1 MDGPEEEGGDVMSLS
16 RTFKVLG
23 KEFRLGPRSP
33 VFLWVL
39 FLPVL
44 FTLVLQ
50 ATFGSLLDPQPRLGI
65 VDEGS
70 STITTAVQ
78 GMEGIDLAL
87 LDDPADLKAKVEAD
101 DLDAGL
107 VLPSGFDDHVRSGAR
122 PFLEFYVGGESLA
135 SNRIILAVTT
145 IDLVREIEGTPPPV
159 EVQVVA
165 LGDEGLPID
174 VRLVPFI
181 MMYALVVAAVFL
193 PAMSIAD
200 EREKGT
206 LNALI
211 VTPVRLVEVIIAK
224 GILGLVLAL
233 AMTVFTLFLNG
244 ALGADPLALFVVLL
258 FGSILCVEIG
268 LIFGT
273 VSKDVTAVFT
283 LIKGTGILLL
293 GPTVFYIWPDWPQW
307 IAKLFPT
314 YWAINPIFEVSSNN
328 AGLGDVWVEL
338 LIGLGVIALLAVP
351 IVPLTRRLGTKLAT
365 AT

>member
-1 MDGPEEEGGDVMSLS
+1 MSLT

-23 KEFRLGPRSP
+23 KEFRMGPRSP
-33 VFLWVL
+33 IFLWVL

-44 FTLVLQ
+44 FTLILQ
-50 ATFGSLLDPQPRLGI
+50 VTFGSLFDPQPRLGI
-65 VDEGS
+65 VDQGS

-78 GMEGIDLAL
+78 GMDGIDLAL
-87 LDDPADLKAKVEAD
+87 LDDPDALKTQVEEN

-107 VLPSGFDDHVRSGAR
+107 VLPNGFDDQVRSGTQ
-122 PFLEFYVGGESLA
+122 PPLEFYVGGESLA

-159 EVQVVA
+159 DVALVA
-165 LGDEGLPID
+165 LGDEGLPIEI
-174 VRLVPFI
+174 RLVPFI

-193 PAMSIAD
+193 PSFSIAD

-206 LNALI
+206 INALI
-211 VTPVRLVEVIIAK
+211 VTPVKLSEVVAAK
-224 GILGLVLAL
+224 GILGVILAL

-244 ALGADPLALFVVLL
+244 ALGAEPVALFVVLL
-258 FGSILCVEIG
+258 LGAVMCAEIG
-268 LIFGT
+268 LIFGAA
-273 VSKDVTAVFT
+273 SKDANSVFA
-283 LIKGTGILLL
+283 LIKGTGILLI

-314 YWAINPIFEVSSNN
+314 YWVINPIFEVSLNN
-328 AGLGDVWVEL
+328 AGLSDVWPEL
-338 LIGLGVIALLAVP
+338 LVGLGVIALLAVAV
-351 IVPLTRRLGTKLAT
+351 IAMTRRLSHKLAT

>member
-1 MDGPEEEGGDVMSLS
+1 MSLT

-23 KEFRLGPRSP
+23 KEFRMGPRSP
-33 VFLWVL
+33 IFLWVL
-39 FLPVL
+39 FLPVM

-50 ATFGSLLDPQPRLGI
+50 VTFGSLFDPQPRLGI
-65 VDEGS
+65 VDQGS
-70 STITTAVQ
+70 STITTAVL

-87 LDDPADLKAKVEAD
+87 LDNAEDLKSQVEDD

-107 VLPSGFDDHVRSGAR
+107 VLPTGFDDQVRSGAR
-122 PFLEFYVGGESLA
+122 PPLEFYVGGESLA

-145 IDLVREIEGTPPPV
+145 IDLVREIEGTPAPV
-159 EVQVVA
+159 DVEVVA

-193 PAMSIAD
+193 PAFSIAD

-206 LNALI
+206 INALI
-211 VTPVRLVEVIIAK
+211 VTPVKLSEIITAK
-224 GILGLVLAL
+224 GILGVILAL

-244 ALGADPLALFVVLL
+244 ALGAEPFALFVVLL
-258 FGSILCVEIG
+258 VGAVLCAEIG
-268 LIFGT
+268 LIFGAA
-273 VSKDVTAVFT
+273 SKDVNSVFA
-283 LIKGTGILLL
+283 LIKGTGILLI

-314 YWAINPIFEVSSNN
+314 YWVINPIFEVSLNN

-338 LIGLGVIALLAVP
+338 LIGVGVIALLAMAV
-351 IVPLTRRLGTKLAT
+351 IAMTRRLGNKLAT

>member
-1 MDGPEEEGGDVMSLS
+1 MSLT

-44 FTLVLQ
+44 FTLVIQ
-50 ATFGSLLDPQPRLGI
+50 VTFGSLFDPQPRLGI
-65 VDEGS
+65 VDQGS

-78 GMEGIDLAL
+78 GMEGIDLTL
-87 LDDPADLKAKVEAD
+87 LDNADDLRSQVEAD
-101 DLDAGL
+101 NLDAGL
-107 VLPSGFDDHVRSGAR
+107 VLPAGFDDQVRSGAR
-122 PFLEFYVGGESLA
+122 PPLEFYVGGESLA

-145 IDLVREIEGTPPPV
+145 VDLVREIEGATPPV
-159 EVQVVA
+159 DISVVA
-165 LGDEGLPID
+165 LGDEGLPIA
-174 VRLVPFI
+174 VRMVPFI

-193 PAMSIAD
+193 PAFSIAD

-211 VTPVRLVEVIIAK
+211 VTPVKLSEVITAK
-224 GILGLVLAL
+224 GFLGVILAL
-233 AMTVFTLFLNG
+233 AMTIFTLFLNN
-244 ALGADPLALFVVLL
+244 ALGGDPVALLVVLL

-273 VSKDVTAVFT
+273 VSKDSTAVFA
-283 LIKGTGILLL
+283 LIKGTGILLI
-293 GPTVFYIWPDWPQW
+293 GPTAFYIWPDWPQW

-314 YWAINPIFEVSSNN
+314 YWVINPIFEVSLNN
-328 AGLGDVWVEL
+328 AGLGDVWFEL
-338 LIGLGVIALLAVP
+338 LIGLGVIALLAVA
-351 IVPLTRRLGTKLAT
+351 VVAMTRRLGNKLAT

>member
-1 MDGPEEEGGDVMSLS
+1 MSLT
-16 RTFKVLG
+16 RTFRVLG
-23 KEFRLGPRSP
+23 KEFRMGPRSP
-33 VFLWVL
+33 IFAWVL
-39 FLPVL
+39 FLPVM

-50 ATFGSLLDPQPRLGI
+50 VTFGSLFDPQPRLGI

-87 LDDPADLKAKVEAD
+87 LDNAEELKTRVEGN

-107 VLPSGFDDHVRSGAR
+107 VLPTGFDDQVRSGAR
-122 PFLEFYVGGESLA
+122 PPLEFYVGGESLA

-159 EVQVVA
+159 NVEVVA

-193 PAMSIAD
+193 PAFSIAD

-206 LNALI
+206 INALI
-211 VTPVRLVEVIIAK
+211 VTPVKLSEIITAK
-224 GILGLVLAL
+224 GILGVILAL

-244 ALGADPLALFVVLL
+244 ALGAEPFALLVVLL
-258 FGSILCVEIG
+258 VGAVLCAEIG
-268 LIFGT
+268 LIFGAA
-273 VSKDVTAVFT
+273 SKDVNSVFA
-283 LIKGTGILLL
+283 LIKGTGILLI

-314 YWAINPIFEVSSNN
+314 YWVINPIFEVSLNN

-338 LIGLGVIALLAVP
+338 LIGLGVIALLAVA
-351 IVPLTRRLGTKLAT
+351 VVAMTRRLGNKLAT

>member
-1 MDGPEEEGGDVMSLS
+1 MSFT
-16 RTFKVLG
+16 RTLKVLG
-23 KEFRLGPRSP
+23 KEFRTGPRSP

-50 ATFGSLLDPQPRLGI
+50 VIFGSVFDPQPRLGI

-87 LDDPADLKAKVEAD
+87 LDSTDDLKAQVEAD

-107 VLPSGFDDHVRSGAR
+107 VLPTGFDDQVRSGAQ
-122 PFLEFYVGGESLA
+122 PPLEFYVGGESLA

-159 EVQVVA
+159 DVEVVA
-165 LGDEGLPID
+165 LGDEGLPIS

-193 PAMSIAD
+193 PAVSIAD
-200 EREKGT
+200 EREKNT
-206 LNALI
+206 LDALV
-211 VTPVRLVEVIIAK
+211 VTPVKLSEVMAAK
-224 GILGLVLAL
+224 GLLGVILAL
-233 AMTVFTLFLNG
+233 AMTVFTLFLNN
-244 ALGADPLALFVVLL
+244 ALGAEVVALLVVLL
-258 FGSILCVEIG
+258 FGSILCAEIG
-268 LIFGT
+268 LIFGA
-273 VSKDVTAVFT
+273 VAKDSTAVFA
-283 LIKGTGILLL
+283 LIKGTGILLI

-314 YWAINPIFEVSSNN
+314 YWVINPIFEVSLNKGS
-328 AGLGDVWVEL
+328 LGDVWVEL
-338 LIGLGVIALLAVP
+338 AIAAGVIALLGAAV
-351 IVPLTRRLGTKLAT
+351 VALTRRLKTQLAT

>member
-1 MDGPEEEGGDVMSLS
+1 MSLT

-44 FTLVLQ
+44 FTLVIQ
-50 ATFGSLLDPQPRLGI
+50 VTFGSLFDPQPRLGI
-65 VDEGS
+65 VDQGS

-78 GMEGIDLAL
+78 GIEGIDLTL
-87 LDDPADLKAKVEAD
+87 LDNADDLKAQVEAD
-101 DLDAGL
+101 NLDAGL
-107 VLPSGFDDHVRSGAR
+107 VLPAGFDDQVRSGAR
-122 PFLEFYVGGESLA
+122 PPLEFYVGGESLA

-145 IDLVREIEGTPPPV
+145 VDLVREIEGATPPV
-159 EVQVVA
+159 DISVVA
-165 LGDEGLPID
+165 LGDEGLPIA
-174 VRLVPFI
+174 VRMVPFI

-193 PAMSIAD
+193 PAFSIAD

-211 VTPVRLVEVIIAK
+211 VTPVKLSEVITAK
-224 GILGLVLAL
+224 GFLGVILAL
-233 AMTVFTLFLNG
+233 AMTIFTLFLNN
-244 ALGADPLALFVVLL
+244 ALGGDPVALLVVLL

-273 VSKDVTAVFT
+273 VSKDSTAVFA
-283 LIKGTGILLL
+283 LIKGTGILLI
-293 GPTVFYIWPDWPQW
+293 GPTAFYIWPDWPQW
-307 IAKLFPT
+307 IGKLFPT
-314 YWAINPIFEVSSNN
+314 YWVINPIFEVSLNN

-338 LIGLGVIALLAVP
+338 LVAAGVIVLLGVAV
-351 IVPLTRRLGTKLAT
+351 VALTRRLGRQLAT
-365 AT
+365 AS

>member
-1 MDGPEEEGGDVMSLS
+1 MSLT

-50 ATFGSLLDPQPRLGI
+50 VTFGSLFDPQPRLGI
-65 VDEGS
+65 VDQGS

-87 LDDPADLKAKVEAD
+87 LGNAEDLKVRVESD

-107 VLPSGFDDHVRSGAR
+107 VLPAGFDDQVRSGAR
-122 PFLEFYVGGESLA
+122 PPLEFYVGGESLA
-135 SNRIILAVTT
+135 SNRLILAVTT
-145 IDLVREIEGTPPPV
+145 VDLVRAIEGTTPPV

-165 LGDEGLPID
+165 LGETGLPIA
-174 VRLVPFI
+174 VRMVPFI

-193 PAMSIAD
+193 PAFSIAD

-211 VTPVRLVEVIIAK
+211 VTPVKLSEVIAAK
-224 GILGLVLAL
+224 GILGVILAL
-233 AMTVFTLFLNG
+233 AMTIFTLFLNN
-244 ALGADPLALFVVLL
+244 ALGAEPVALFVVLL
-258 FGSILCVEIG
+258 FGSILCVQIG

-273 VSKDVTAVFT
+273 VSKDSTAVFA
-283 LIKGTGILLL
+283 LIKGTGILLI

-307 IAKLFPT
+307 IGKLFPT
-314 YWAINPIFEVSSNN
+314 YWVINPIFEVSLNN

-338 LIGLGVIALLAVP
+338 LIAAGVIMVLGVAV
-351 IVPLTRRLGTKLAT
+351 VALTRRLGTQLAT
-365 AT
+365 AS

>member
-1 MDGPEEEGGDVMSLS
+1 MSLT

-23 KEFRLGPRSP
+23 KEFLLGPRSP

-39 FLPVL
+39 FLPLV

-50 ATFGSLLDPQPRLGI
+50 VTFGSIFDPQPRLGI
-65 VDEGS
+65 VDAGS
-70 STITTAVQ
+70 STITTAVR

-87 LDDPADLKAKVEAD
+87 LDDTDELKAQVEAD

-107 VLPSGFDDHVRSGAR
+107 VLPAGFDEQVRSGIR
-122 PFLEFYVGGESLA
+122 PALEFYVGGESLA

-145 IDLVREIEGTPPPV
+145 IDLVREIEGTPSPV
-159 EVQVVA
+159 EVEVVA
-165 LGDEGLPID
+165 LGDAGLPID

-193 PAMSIAD
+193 PAFSIAD

-211 VTPVRLVEVIIAK
+211 VTPVKLTEVITAK
-224 GILGLVLAL
+224 GILGVTLAL
-233 AMTVFTLFLNG
+233 AMTVFTLFLNN
-244 ALGADPLALFVVLL
+244 ALGADPLALLVVLL
-258 FGSILCVEIG
+258 LGSMLCVEIG
-268 LIFGT
+268 LIFGA
-273 VSKDVTAVFT
+273 VSKDVTAVFA
-283 LIKGTGILLL
+283 LIKGTGILLI

-314 YWAINPIFEVSSNN
+314 YWVINPIFEVSLNN

-338 LIGLGVIALLAVP
+338 LIALGVIVLLAVAV
-351 IVPLTRRLGTKLAT
+351 IALTRRLGTKLAT

>member
-1 MDGPEEEGGDVMSLS
+1 MSLT
-16 RTFKVLG
+16 RTFTVLG
-23 KEFRLGPRSP
+23 KEFRMGPRSP
-33 VFLWVL
+33 IFAWVL
-39 FLPVL
+39 FLPVM

-50 ATFGSLLDPQPRLGI
+50 VTFGSLFDPQPRLGI
-65 VDEGS
+65 VDQGS

-87 LDDPADLKAKVEAD
+87 LDNAEDLKTRVEGN

-107 VLPSGFDDHVRSGAR
+107 VLPTGFDDQVRSGAR
-122 PFLEFYVGGESLA
+122 PPLEFYVGGESLA

-159 EVQVVA
+159 NVEVVA

-193 PAMSIAD
+193 PAFSIAD

-206 LNALI
+206 INALI
-211 VTPVRLVEVIIAK
+211 VTPVKLSEIITAK
-224 GILGLVLAL
+224 GILGVILAL

-244 ALGADPLALFVVLL
+244 ALGAEPFALLVVLL
-258 FGSILCVEIG
+258 VGAVLCAEIG
-268 LIFGT
+268 LIFGAA
-273 VSKDVTAVFT
+273 SKDVNSVFA
-283 LIKGTGILLL
+283 LIKGTGILLI

-314 YWAINPIFEVSSNN
+314 YWVINPIFEVSLNN

-338 LIGLGVIALLAVP
+338 LIGLGVIALLAVA
-351 IVPLTRRLGTKLAT
+351 VVAMTRRLGNKLAT

>member
-1 MDGPEEEGGDVMSLS
+1 MSLT

-44 FTLVLQ
+44 FTLVIQ
-50 ATFGSLLDPQPRLGI
+50 VTFGSLFDPQPRLGI
-65 VDEGS
+65 VDQGS

-78 GMEGIDLAL
+78 GIEGIDLTL
-87 LDDPADLKAKVEAD
+87 LDNADDLKAQVEAD
-101 DLDAGL
+101 NLDAGL
-107 VLPSGFDDHVRSGAR
+107 VLPAGFDDQVRSGAR
-122 PFLEFYVGGESLA
+122 PPLEFYVGGESLA

-145 IDLVREIEGTPPPV
+145 VDLVREIEGATPPV
-159 EVQVVA
+159 DISVVA
-165 LGDEGLPID
+165 LGDEGLPIA
-174 VRLVPFI
+174 VRMVPFI

-193 PAMSIAD
+193 PAFSIAD

-211 VTPVRLVEVIIAK
+211 VTPVKLSEVITAK
-224 GILGLVLAL
+224 GFLGVILAL
-233 AMTVFTLFLNG
+233 AMTIFTLFLNN
-244 ALGADPLALFVVLL
+244 ALGGDPVALLVVLL

-273 VSKDVTAVFT
+273 VSKDSTAVFA
-283 LIKGTGILLL
+283 LIKGTGILLI
-293 GPTVFYIWPDWPQW
+293 GPTAFYIWPDWPQW
-307 IAKLFPT
+307 IGKLFPT
-314 YWAINPIFEVSSNN
+314 YWVINPIFEVSLNN

-338 LIGLGVIALLAVP
+338 LVAAGVIVLLGVAV
-351 IVPLTRRLGTKLAT
+351 VVLTKRLGRQLAT
-365 AT
+365 AS

>member
-1 MDGPEEEGGDVMSLS
+1 MSLT

-50 ATFGSLLDPQPRLGI
+50 VTFGSLFDPQPRLGI
-65 VDEGS
+65 VDQGS

-78 GMEGIDLAL
+78 GMEGIDLTL
-87 LDDPADLKAKVEAD
+87 LDNAEDLKAKVEAD

-107 VLPSGFDDHVRSGAR
+107 VLPAGFDGQVRSGAR
-122 PFLEFYVGGESLA
+122 PSLEFYVGGESLA

-145 IDLVREIEGTPPPV
+145 VDLVRAIEGDAPPV
-159 EVQVVA
+159 DVEVVA
-165 LGDEGLPID
+165 LGDEGLPIA
-174 VRLVPFI
+174 VRMVPFL
-181 MMYALVVAAVFL
+181 MMYAMVVAAVFL
-193 PAMSIAD
+193 PAFSIAD

-211 VTPVRLVEVIIAK
+211 VTPVKLSEVITAK
-224 GILGLVLAL
+224 GILGVILAL
-233 AMTVFTLFLNG
+233 AMTIFTLFLNN

-258 FGSILCVEIG
+258 VGSILCVEIG
-268 LIFGT
+268 LIYGT
-273 VSKDVTAVFT
+273 VSKDSTAVFA
-283 LIKGTGILLL
+283 LIKGTAILLV

-307 IAKLFPT
+307 IGKLFPT
-314 YWAINPIFEVSSNN
+314 YWVINPIFEVTLNN

-338 LIGLGVIALLAVP
+338 LIAIGVIALLGVAV
-351 IVPLTRRLGTKLAT
+351 VAMTRRLGRQLAT
-365 AT
+365 AS